1 MQSKVLDQLKQ
12 LWARMDPKQRLIIGG
27 GTLAALLAVGL
38 LVRTVATPDFKPL
51 MTGLEP
57 EDAQAISQ
65 QLLAKKIEYR
75 ASADGK
81 GIDVP
86 ADQLDAARMEVAS
99 QGTTHSGRLG
109 FELFDKASWG
119 QTEFDEKVN
128 YQRAMEGELE
138 RTISTLKGVKSARVH
153 LVLSRSSVFL
163 DRERAAKA
171 SVTLR
176 MKRGTL
182 NQDELDAISRLVSGA
197 VEDLAPGD
205 VAIID
210 ADSNEPLGRRKG
222 TNEGRELEDELS
234 KRLVAT
240 LGPAVGMDNLRASV
254 NVEYDMSTSEENQD
268 KYDPAVSALLTTQKT
283 REQAADGAG
292 AAGGVAGT
300 SGNLGAATTPAGN
313 AGAGT
318 AADQNAAGSD
328 ATAQLTTSEN
338 STYGV
343 DKLQRHTVRP
353 GGRIKRV
360 TAAILVND
368 DMQRK
373 MVGKKMVT
381 TAVHRTDAQIKQLE
395 TLATAV
401 LALDPKRGDI
411 VTVENMAF
419 SGAGDDLP
427 PTLSEKVQKGI
438 TDFSTPLRYAS
449 LLAMLVMAWALLF
462 RPVQKQIA
470 LTMKNLPASTASAGR
485 QAGVA
490 AGTGLGDDEVEHLL
504 ESDSS
509 DLGLKRRLADM
520 VQAEPVPMTRTVQ
533 AWMQEEKA

>member
-12 LWARMDPKQRLIIGG
+12 LWARMNPKQRLIICG
-27 GTLAALLAVGL
+27 GTLAALLAVGM
-38 LVRTVATPDFKPL
+38 LVRTMATPDFKPL

-75 ASADGK
+75 ASADGR

-222 TNEGRELEDELS
+222 TSEGRELEDELS

-292 AAGGVAGT
+292 AGGVAGT

-313 AGAGT
+313 TGAGT
-318 AADQNAAGSD
+318 AADQNAAGTD

-373 MVGKKMVT
+373 MVGKKLVT
-381 TAVHRTDAQIKQLE
+381 TPVHRTDAQMKQLE
-395 TLATAV
+395 TLAGAV
-401 LALDPKRGDI
+401 LALDPKRGDV
-411 VTVENMAF
+411 VTVQNMAF

-427 PTLSEKVQKGI
+427 PSMAEKVQKGI
-438 TDFSTPLRYAS
+438 NDFSTPLRYAS

-470 LTMKNLPASTASAGR
+470 LTMKNLPASTASGGR
-485 QAGVA
+485 QAGLA

-509 DLGLKRRLADM
+509 DLGLKRRLADL

>member
-1 MQSKVLDQLKQ
+1 MQSKALDQLKQ
-12 LWARMDPKQRLIIGG
+12 LWARMNPRQRLIIGG
-27 GTLAALLAVGL
+27 GTLAAMLALGL
-38 LVRTVATPDFKPL
+38 LVKTMATPEFKPL

-57 EDAQAISQ
+57 ADAQAISQ
-65 QLLAKKIEYR
+65 QLAAKKIEYR
-75 ASADGK
+75 PSADGK

-138 RTISTLKGVKSARVH
+138 RTISTLKDVKSARVH

-182 NQDELDAISRLVSGA
+182 SQEELDAISRLVSGA
-197 VEDLAPGD
+197 VEDLAPTD

-210 ADSNEPLGRRKG
+210 ADSNEPLGRRSG
-222 TNEGRELEDELS
+222 SSEGRELEEELS
-234 KRLVAT
+234 KRLMTT
-240 LGPAVGMDNLRASV
+240 LGPAVGAENLRTSV
-254 NVEYDMSTSEENQD
+254 NVEYDMSSSEENQD

-283 REQAADGAG
+283 REQAADGAT
-292 AAGGVAGT
+292 ATGGVAGT
-300 SGNLGAATTPAGN
+300 SGNLGA
-313 AGAGT
+313 GT
-318 AADQNAAGSD
+318 AADQNTAGSD

-353 GGRIKRV
+353 SGRIKRV

-368 DMQRK
+368 DVQRK
-373 MVGKKMVT
+373 MVGKNMVST
-381 TAVHRTDAQIKQLE
+381 PVHRTDAQLKQLE
-395 TLATAV
+395 TLAGAV
-401 LALDPKRGDI
+401 LGLDTKRGDL
-411 VTVENMAF
+411 VTVQNMAF
-419 SGAGDDLP
+419 SNGDAELP
-427 PTLSEKVQKGI
+427 PTMSQRVQKGVN
-438 TDFSTPLRYAS
+438 DFATPLRYAS
-449 LLAMLVMAWALLF
+449 LLALFVMAWALLF
-462 RPVQKQIA
+462 RPMQKQLA
-470 LTMKNLPASTASAGR
+470 ASLQQLPAPTATAVTR
-485 QAGVA
+485 QAELAAA
-490 AGTGLGDDEVEHLL
+490 AGLPEEDVERLM
-504 ESDSS
+504 EADTT
-509 DLGLKRRLADM
+509 DIGLKRRLADM
-520 VQAEPVPMTRTVQ
+520 VHAEPIPMTRTLQ
-533 AWMQEEKA
+533 AWLQEEQQS